1 MLQFRLTAWP
11 TRNVWSRQAWC
22 CCEHRGDIVARQN
35 ARILLAIGVVIR
47 KCVVYVFV
55 GAMPAH
61 MFVYVFLKMNLE
73 YIEWCLPSRIHQS
86 RVWAVCGCHAAEPVG
101 LCVVCVRMCVF
112 G

>member
-1 MLQFRLTAWP
+1 M
-11 TRNVWSRQAWC
+11 
-22 CCEHRGDIVARQN
+22 
-35 ARILLAIGVVIR
+35 LAIGVVIR

-73 YIEWCLPSRIHQS
+73 YKEWCLPSRTHQS
-86 RVWAVCGCHAAEPVG
+86 LLWTVCGCHAAEPAG
-101 LCVVCVRMCVF
+101 LCIVRVRMWVF

>member
-1 MLQFRLTAWP
+1 M
-11 TRNVWSRQAWC
+11 
-22 CCEHRGDIVARQN
+22 
-35 ARILLAIGVVIR
+35 LAIGVTIR

-86 RVWAVCGCHAAEPVG
+86 LFWTRCGSHAAERMG
-101 LCVVCVRMCVF
+101 LCIVRVRMRDL